1 MSDLSPMSD
10 ERVNL
15 SRMQP
20 VQPDAADPSAYD
32 YGSDADPDGKV
43 VAQAFAE
50 LDRLTLAAERAI
62 EARKRAEEALQ
73 RAKDVER
80 QLIERDIPELL
91 EKMRLDKCTT
101 SSGIE
106 VSVKREIRAS
116 LPGMERVDDRLR
128 AFQWLL
134 DGGNGGVIKNKVI
147 VELDRGKDERA
158 DQLVV
163 ELRAQGFEPQSYKDV
178 HPMTLSALV
187 RELVAAGKIVPRDC
201 LNVFDDR
208 KAKLT
213 RKDA

>member
-10 ERVNL
+10 ERANL
-15 SRMQP
+15 SRMEP
-20 VQPDAADPSAYD
+20 VTPDADPFD

-178 HPMTLSALV
+178 HPSTLSALI

-208 KAKLT
+208 KAKLA